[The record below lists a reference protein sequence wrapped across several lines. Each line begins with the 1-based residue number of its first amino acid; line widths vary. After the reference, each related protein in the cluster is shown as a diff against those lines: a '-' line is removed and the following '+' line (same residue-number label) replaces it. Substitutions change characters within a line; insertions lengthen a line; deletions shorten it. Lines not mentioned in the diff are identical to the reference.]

1 MPNLFLFLKVEKGAF
16 TPLAIPEGEHRL
28 QSQYCLW
35 YRWDSINRLDIL
47 HESSYKRQKMLMNMS
62 YVSAEGDQASRV
74 TTLTRIWN
82 CWAGSLEILY
92 LLTWKYF
99 VSLTW
104 KYFVSLSW
112 KYYAFLTWKYYAF
125 LTRKCYVTLAWK
137 YFVSKYYAFWPGNIT
152 TGLPPASSFGQSTV
166 TWWGWKE
173 TMKNCLMKYLHLVSP
188 DQNHD

>member
-92 LLTWKYF
+92 LFDLEIFCLFDLEIFCIFELEILCIFDLEILCIFDPEMLCHFGLEIFCLKI
-99 VSLTW
+99 LC
-104 KYFVSLSW
+104 L
-112 KYYAFLTWKYYAF
+112 LTWKYYDRFATCEQF
-125 LTRKCYVTLAWK
+125 WAIYSHMVRLKRNYEEL
-137 YFVSKYYAFWPGNIT
+137 FNEVSAP
-152 TGLPPASSFGQSTV
+152 SF
-166 TWWGWKE
+166 TWSKPW
-173 TMKNCLMKYLHLVSP
+173 
-188 DQNHD
+188 